1 MSLISELTSLLKD
14 RGAQLVGVGDL
25 SSIQLNPGSEAAV
38 PAGGDGRNTALLTE
52 AFKTM
57 KTGVSVALPVP
68 ASIVEDLKTALT
80 LEYYHAY
87 NAMNKQLNE
96 IVLAGERFLQEQGY
110 HAHAQTTDRVTGT
123 ADKGSSITITVS
135 TGSAK
140 TDVPSVVGWSES
152 EATSELRNSGFAVS
166 VSEQSSSSVAAGVV
180 ISQTPSGGSSAA
192 SGTTVTITVS
202 TGPAS
207 DNGGGNGGGGN
218 GGADSTDDGQ

>member
-1 MSLISELTSLLKD
+1 
-14 RGAQLVGVGDL
+14 
-25 SSIQLNPGSEAAV
+25 SEAEAELAKHNLV
-38 PAGGDGRNTALLTE
+38 PKAGDGVHSSDVEVGKVAQQDPPAGTTVKAGDTVTYQLSLGAEEVDVPDVVGWGESDATAKLQD
-52 AFKTM
+52 AGFD
-57 KTGVSVALPVP
+57 VSVVYDDSDTVDEGLVIRQ
-68 ASIVEDLKTALT
+68 S
-80 LEYYHAY
+80 
-87 NAMNKQLNE
+87 
-96 IVLAGERFLQEQGY
+96 
-110 HAHAQTTDRVTGT
+110 VTGT